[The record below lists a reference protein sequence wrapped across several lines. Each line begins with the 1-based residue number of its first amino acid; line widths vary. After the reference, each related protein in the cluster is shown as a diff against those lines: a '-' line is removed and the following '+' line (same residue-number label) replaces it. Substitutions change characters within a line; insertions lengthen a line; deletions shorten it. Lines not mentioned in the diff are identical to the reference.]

1 MRRTNHE
8 PSKPAA
14 VLGIVVG
21 IGMLVVGIAA
31 LNTWAAFSQKGS
43 LGTSVTD
50 DDVERDRP
58 KPFL

>member
-21 IGMLVVGIAA
+21 IGMLVVGIA
-31 LNTWAAFSQKGS
+31 GY
-43 LGTSVTD
+43 
-50 DDVERDRP
+50 RDLEELRL
-58 KPFL
+58 FIVF